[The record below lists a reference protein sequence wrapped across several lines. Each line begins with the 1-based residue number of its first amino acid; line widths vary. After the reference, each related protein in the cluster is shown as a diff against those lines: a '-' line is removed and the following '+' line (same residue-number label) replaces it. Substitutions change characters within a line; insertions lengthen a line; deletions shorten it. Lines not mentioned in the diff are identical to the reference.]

1 MFININVNTL
11 FLITFTLSSILII
24 NTLLMK
30 KQLYLIIL
38 TIITLQTYAQRM
50 DVDIFGNPR
59 YESRDMR
66 YSASLKEDIFNNLIF
81 SDNMNNEITYEKK
94 YLDIYFPSVSGNI
107 EKKTDFLSHLIHTY
121 NHYSNYKAT
130 FSVDIF
136 NDVVIKDNRGN
147 SVEIGTD
154 IFGNPTYNERT
165 NHGSISVKRD
175 IFGNMEYKS
184 EMIEASLKK
193 DIFNKWTYT
202 DNCGNKFEFGE
213 KTWNKLIHK
222 FGNDEN
228 IIVYLVDE
236 FFRN

>member
-1 MFININVNTL
+1 
-11 FLITFTLSSILII
+11 
-24 NTLLMK
+24 MK
-30 KQLYLIIL
+30 KQLHLIIL
-38 TIITLQTYAQRM
+38 TIITLLTYSQRM
-50 DVDIFGNPR
+50 DVDFFGNPR

-121 NHYSNYKAT
+121 NHTSNYKAT

-136 NDVVIKDNRGN
+136 NDVIIKDNRGN
-147 SVEIGTD
+147 SVEMGTD

-184 EMIEASLKK
+184 EKIEASLKK

-202 DNCGNKFEFGE
+202 DNSGNKFEFGE
-213 KTWNKLIHK
+213 KTWNKLIRK

-236 FFRN
+236 FFLN